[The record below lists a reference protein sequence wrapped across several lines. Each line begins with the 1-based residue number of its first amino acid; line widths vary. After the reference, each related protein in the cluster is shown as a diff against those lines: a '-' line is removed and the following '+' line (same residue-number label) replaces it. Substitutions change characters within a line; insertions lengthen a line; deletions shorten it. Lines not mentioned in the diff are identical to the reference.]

1 MMKNVFQ
8 IKSKKGIRSFILM
21 STLTLSLSPVVFGQQ
36 KKEEWE
42 SPPAAYKKLNPLK
55 PDLAGIAAGKTLY
68 TKECFSCHGK
78 SGKGD
83 GPAATALGK
92 SPGDLSSKMTQDDT
106 DGALLWKIQTGK
118 PPMPSYQKKLSEIQ
132 VWQLINYVRTLN
144 ATAKK

>member
-1 MMKNVFQ
+1 MKNLFQ
-8 IKSKKGIRSFILM
+8 IKTKKGIMSLFLLSSLM
-21 STLTLSLSPVVFGQQ
+21 LTLSYVAFSQQ

-42 SPPAAYKKLNPLK
+42 SPPAADKKLNPLK

-78 SGKGD
+78 TGRGD
-83 GPAATALGK
+83 GPAAAALGK
-92 SPGDLSSKMTQDDT
+92 SPGDLSSKMTQDHT

-132 VWQLINYVRTLN
+132 VWQLINYMRTLK

>member
-1 MMKNVFQ
+1 MKNILQ
-8 IKSKKGIRSFILM
+8 NITSKGIIVFMLLFSITFTIGYVA
-21 STLTLSLSPVVFGQQ
+21 LSKQNE
-36 KKEEWE
+36 KEWE
-42 SPPAAYKKLNPLK
+42 SPPAANKKLNPLK

-78 SGKGD
+78 TGIGD
-83 GPAATALGK
+83 GPAASALGK
-92 SPGDLSSKMTQDDT
+92 SPGDLSSKMTQDHT

-132 VWQLINYVRTLN
+132 VWQIINYTRTLK

>member
-1 MMKNVFQ
+1 MKNLFQ
-8 IKSKKGIRSFILM
+8 SKTKKGIMLFILL
-21 STLTLSLSPVVFGQQ
+21 SSITLTLSYVAFSQQ

-42 SPPAAYKKLNPLK
+42 SPPAADKKLNPLK

-78 SGKGD
+78 TGKGD
-83 GPAATALGK
+83 GPAAAALGK
-92 SPGDLSSKMTQDDT
+92 SPGDLSSKMTQDHT

-132 VWQLINYVRTLN
+132 IWQVINYVRTLK